1 MASDRRRSFP
11 ERSMDDRSIEEIETQ
26 IALARVDLGLTLD
39 ALAVELAPNHLVAKA
54 TTMITQTLRVN
65 RPAGSGPR
73 GGFRVDP
80 LPLALIG
87 LGVAWL
93 AAENA
98 GLIEGILPGA
108 GGSSARPTPD
118 TGVDARPADQRVE
131 RIVGRTG
138 APAIDAERGDPGDGW
153 IHHAAGAAR
162 GALRSIRDS
171 GGTMLERA
179 GEYLEGA
186 ARPGGG
192 DRGAGRRLIDRIE
205 RNPLLFGVVGIACGA
220 ILAVFVPAS
229 RGERELVADAR
240 EDLWEKAEELGHNAA
255 ESVRAMAPSP
265 TGAAT
270 SGRSPGSFTA

>member
-1 MASDRRRSFP
+1 MAPDRHRSFP
-11 ERSMDDRSIEEIETQ
+11 DRSMGDRSIAEIETQ

-54 TTMITQTLRVN
+54 TTMITQTLRAN

-87 LGVAWL
+87 LGIAWL

-98 GLIEGILPGA
+98 GLIEGILPGT

-118 TGVDARPADQRVE
+118 TGVDAKPADQRVE

-192 DRGAGRRLIDRIE
+192 GAGRRLIDRIE

-220 ILAVFVPAS
+220 VLAAFVPAS

-255 ESVRAMAPSP
+255 ESVRAMAPSS

-270 SGRSPGSFTA
+270 SSRSPGSFTA